1 MKQILLSILHPN
13 LTKILKDP
21 LTVTIEDDAD
31 IVKTIMA
38 ADKLF
43 ARIHKGPFPIENI
56 YSLLQLLWNF
66 RTESFYEDIG
76 IDARTPEGEWLP
88 LRDTPLI
95 DLPPNSDIK
104 LNPDAGCWWNIW
116 GTRLSKEDLLEELI
130 NRFGKASDIV
140 KQYKAYK

>member
-13 LTKILKDP
+13 LTKILKEP
-21 LTVTIEDDAD
+21 LTVTIEDDDD
-31 IVKTIMA
+31 IVKTIIA

-104 LNPDAGCWWNIW
+104 LNPDAGC
-116 GTRLSKEDLLEELI
+116 
-130 NRFGKASDIV
+130 
-140 KQYKAYK
+140 